1 MTARLPRALH
11 PGAWWLWALGLAT
24 AASRT
29 ANPLLLG
36 LVLAVAGF
44 VVVSRREDAPWSRS
58 YAVFLRLGLAVIA
71 IRVVAHALFA
81 PAVPGG
87 HVLVTLPSVTL
98 PDWLA
103 GVRVGGDVTAETVV
117 AAAYDGLRLATMLA
131 CLGAANALANPK
143 KLLKAMPGAVYEAGV
158 AVVVAM
164 SVTPQLV
171 GSVGRVR
178 EARRLRGRPYKGIR
192 GLRGLAM
199 PVLQGALDR
208 AITLAAAMDSRGYGR
223 AADRSRRVRRAT
235 AVLTLGGLV
244 GVCLGLYGVLDP
256 TRSGGAGLPVL
267 VVGLVAAGGGLAL
280 GGRRV
285 ARTRYRPDPW
295 RWPEW
300 VVGATGV
307 LAGAV
312 LWVASA
318 HDPAL
323 WPTVTPWVWPTLPL
337 VPAAA
342 VLGALLPA
350 WVAPQLPRPS
360 TAEDAG
366 TVAPDATSPRTG
378 VAA

>member
-1 MTARLPRALH
+1 MTARLPRPLH

-29 ANPLLLG
+29 TNPLLLG
-36 LVLAVAGF
+36 LILAVAGF
-44 VVVSRREDAPWSRS
+44 VVASRREDAPWSRS
-58 YAVFLRLGLAVIA
+58 YGVFLRLGLAVIA

-81 PAVPGG
+81 PADPGG
-87 HVLVTLPSVTL
+87 HVLFTLPSVTL

-103 GVRVGGDVTAETVV
+103 GVRLGGPVTAETVV

-143 KLLKAMPGAVYEAGV
+143 RLLKTMPGAVYEAGV

-178 EARRLRGRPYKGIR
+178 EARRLRGRPYKGVR

-223 AADRSRRVRRAT
+223 APGRSRRVRRTT
-235 AVLTLGGLV
+235 AALTLGGLV

-256 TRSGGAGLPVL
+256 TRTGGAGLPVL
-267 VVGLVAAGGGLAL
+267 AVGIAAAVGGLVL

-300 VVGATGV
+300 VVSATGV
-307 LAGAV
+307 LAGAA
-312 LWVASA
+312 LWVSAA

-323 WPTVTPWVWPTLPL
+323 APTVTPWVWPTLPPL
-337 VPAAA
+337 PTAA
-342 VLGALLPA
+342 VLVALLPA
-350 WVAPQLPRPS
+350 WVAPPVPRPPAVVEPS
-360 TAEDAG
+360 TA
-366 TVAPDATSPRTG
+366 PDAATRREG